1 MLRFL
6 SRSSRQI
13 ETFKTNRDKTRFFE
27 IFVGNRDF
35 VEINR
40 DFVETFRTFF
50 GLSKQKFEFPTL
62 FAHFEANFEAKK

>member
-1 MLRFL
+1 MSRFL

-13 ETFKTNRDKTRFFE
+13 ETFE
-27 IFVGNRDF
+27 IFEGYQDF

-40 DFVETFRTFF
+40 DVVETFRTFF
-50 GLSKQKFEFPTL
+50 GFSKQKFEFPTL